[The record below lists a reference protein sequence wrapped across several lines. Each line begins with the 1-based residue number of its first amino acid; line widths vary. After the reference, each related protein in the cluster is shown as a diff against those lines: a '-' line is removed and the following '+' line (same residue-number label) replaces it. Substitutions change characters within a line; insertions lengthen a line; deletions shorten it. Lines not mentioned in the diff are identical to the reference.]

1 MVEYSLEII
10 ISNSNATANSFK
22 YRVNLTPQE
31 EDYPEQKF
39 NSQFCQEVRRDLQ
52 QQSSCRINQ
61 ANLNRI
67 IGLWIKE
74 IKEGYRETSITMDL
88 PTLIGEDIERVSDT
102 GNQELP
108 QLIAPSLS
116 SIEPKIGELP
126 KLNFSL

>member
-1 MVEYSLEII
+1 MVEYSLELI
-10 ISNSNATANSFK
+10 ISNANSTANSFK
-22 YRVNLTPQE
+22 YCVNLTPQE
-31 EDYPEQKF
+31 EDHPEQKF

-126 KLNFSL
+126 KLNFS

>member
-1 MVEYSLEII
+1 MVEYSLELI

-31 EDYPEQKF
+31 EDCPEQKF

-88 PTLIGEDIERVSDT
+88 PTLIGEDIESVSDT
-102 GNQELP
+102 GNQQLP

-126 KLNFSL
+126 KLNFS